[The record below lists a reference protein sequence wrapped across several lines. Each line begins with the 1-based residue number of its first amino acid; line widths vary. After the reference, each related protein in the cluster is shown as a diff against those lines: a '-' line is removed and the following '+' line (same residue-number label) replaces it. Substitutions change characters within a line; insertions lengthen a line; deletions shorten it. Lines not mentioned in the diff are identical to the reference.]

1 MKPNQSNQQADAQ
14 QPAQLTDKPNSL
26 AATPARLDR
35 RRAAPTPAPERIRE
49 QLGWWLIPANKRGG
63 GLG

>member
-1 MKPNQSNQQADAQ
+1 MKPNQSDQQADAP

-26 AATPARLDR
+26 AATPARLER
-35 RRAAPTPAPERIRE
+35 RHVPPVPPAPERIRE

-63 GLG
+63 A